1 MEKIPTIKEI
11 AKRLKVSPSTVSRA
25 LHGHPSIGLVTTMRV
40 NKVASELN
48 YEPNQTAIFFKQRKT
63 LTIGVIVPDFSDAFF
78 SSALSGIEDYASK
91 KNYNVFIG
99 QSLENPDKE
108 KRILETMKNHR
119 LDGIIISISK
129 NTTDYEVFEQLKKY
143 NIPVVFFDRIPGMEN
158 IHYSACNLQS
168 GMLQAIDCL
177 IEKGH
182 RNIGLINGPSQLL
195 SSKERLDAYKQG
207 LNKHQIAVNSELVVS
222 SDLSQAQNGYA
233 MRRLLSLADK
243 PTAVITF
250 NDYVARDAIKLLK
263 DYNLAPNNDISFV
276 SFANSPIW
284 SFMDNGPL
292 ASIEQF
298 PRKQGVKA
306 AEILFKVIDDNIEG
320 LPSKPVFH
328 QVVFDSSMVAHAINT
343 RVA

>member
-129 NTTDYEVFEQLKKY
+129 NTTNYEVFEQLKKY
-143 NIPVVFFDRIPGMEN
+143 NIPVVFFDRIPSMED

-182 RNIGLINGPSQLL
+182 RSIGLINGPSQLAA
-195 SSKERLDAYKQG
+195 SKERLDAYKQG
-207 LNKHQIAVNSELVVS
+207 LNKHQIPVSTDLILS
-222 SDLSQAQNGYA
+222 SDLSSAQNSYA

-243 PTAVITF
+243 PTAIVTF
-250 NDYVARDAIKLLK
+250 NDYVARDAIAVVENN
-263 DYNLAPNNDISFV
+263 NLVVNRDISFI

-284 SFMDNGPL
+284 SFVDNLPL
-292 ASIEQF
+292 ASVEQF
-298 PRKQGVKA
+298 PKEQGVKA
-306 AEILFKVIDDNIEG
+306 AEILFKLIDDRFTDEASNT
-320 LPSKPVFH
+320 VFH
-328 QVVFDSSMVAHAINT
+328 QVMFDSSMIMHTVNIVA
-343 RVA
+343 

>member
-11 AKRLKVSPSTVSRA
+11 AKRLKVSASTVSRA

-63 LTIGVIVPDFSDAFF
+63 FTIGVILPDFSDAFF
-78 SSALSGIEDYASK
+78 SAALSGIEDYASK

-99 QSLENPDKE
+99 QSLESPDKE

-129 NTTDYEVFEQLKKY
+129 NTTDFGVFNQLKKY
-143 NIPVVFFDRIPGMEN
+143 NIPVVFFDRIPGMED
-158 IHYSACNLQS
+158 IHYSSCNLQS

-182 RNIGLINGPSQLL
+182 RRIGLINGPSQLGA
-195 SSKERLDAYKQG
+195 SKERLDAYKKG
-207 LNKHQIAVNSELVVS
+207 LSEHHVAINTELVVS
-222 SDLSQAQNGYA
+222 SDLSSAQNHYA
-233 MRRLLSLADK
+233 MQRLLSLEER
-243 PTAVITF
+243 PTAIITF
-250 NDYVARDAIKLLK
+250 NDYVARDAIAVVKNN
-263 DYNLAPNNDISFV
+263 NLIVNRDISFI

-284 SFMDNGPL
+284 SFMDNSPL

-306 AEILFKVIDDNIEG
+306 AEILFKLFEDRIDEKP
-320 LPSKPVFH
+320 LTPVFH
-328 QVVFDSSMVAHAINT
+328 RVVFDSNMVSH
-343 RVA
+343 VS

>member
-11 AKRLKVSPSTVSRA
+11 AKRLKVSASTVSRA

-63 LTIGVIVPDFSDAFF
+63 FTIGVILPDFSDAFF

-143 NIPVVFFDRIPGMEN
+143 NIPVVFFDRIPGMDN

-182 RNIGLINGPSQLL
+182 RSIGLINGPSQLVA
-195 SSKERLDAYKQG
+195 SKERLDAYKKG
-207 LNKHQIAVNSELVVS
+207 LNEHQIDIKTELVLS
-222 SDLSQAQNGYA
+222 SDLSSAQNHYA
-233 MRRLLSLADK
+233 TQKLLSLEER
-243 PTAVITF
+243 PTAIITF
-250 NDYVARDAIKLLK
+250 NDYVARDAMAVVKNN
-263 DYNLAPNNDISFV
+263 NLVVNRDVSFI

-284 SFMDNGPL
+284 SFMDNLPL

-306 AEILFKVIDDNIEG
+306 AEILFKLFENRMEEKPLI
-320 LPSKPVFH
+320 PVFH
-328 QVVFDSSMVAHAINT
+328 RVVFDSSMVSHIC
-343 RVA
+343 

>member
-48 YEPNQTAIFFKQRKT
+48 YERNQTAVFFKQRKT

-91 KNYNVFIG
+91 RNYNVFIG

-108 KRILETMKNHR
+108 KRILETMKTHR

-129 NTTDYEVFEQLKKY
+129 NTTNYEVFEQLKKY
-143 NIPVVFFDRIPGMEN
+143 NIPVVFFDRIPGMED
-158 IHYSACNLQS
+158 IHYSVCNLQS

-182 RNIGLINGPSQLL
+182 RSIGLINGPSQLAA
-195 SSKERLDAYKQG
+195 SKERLDAYKQG
-207 LNKHQIAVNSELVVS
+207 LDKYQIAVNTDLIVS
-222 SDLSQAQNGYA
+222 SDLSSAQNTYA

-243 PTAVITF
+243 PTAIITF

-263 DYNLAPNNDISFV
+263 NYNLAPNHDISFV

-284 SFMDNGPL
+284 SFMDSAPM

-298 PRKQGVKA
+298 PQKQGIKA
-306 AEILFKVIDDNIEG
+306 AEILFKIIDDRISEAS
-320 LPSKPVFH
+320 LTPVFH
-328 QVVFDSSMVAHAINT
+328 HAVFDSSMVSHRGRTN
-343 RVA
+343 V

>member
-48 YEPNQTAIFFKQRKT
+48 YERNQTAVFFKQRKT

-91 KNYNVFIG
+91 RNYNVFIG

-108 KRILETMKNHR
+108 KRILETMKTHR

-129 NTTDYEVFEQLKKY
+129 NTTNYEVFEQLKKY
-143 NIPVVFFDRIPGMEN
+143 NIPVVFFDRIPGMED
-158 IHYSACNLQS
+158 IHYSVCNLQS

-182 RNIGLINGPSQLL
+182 RSIGLINGPSQLAA
-195 SSKERLDAYKQG
+195 SKERMDAYKQG
-207 LNKHQIAVNSELVVS
+207 LDKYQIAVNTDLIVS
-222 SDLSQAQNGYA
+222 SDLSSAQNTYA

-243 PTAVITF
+243 PTAIITF

-263 DYNLAPNNDISFV
+263 NYNLASNHDISFV

-284 SFMDNGPL
+284 SFMDSAPMS
-292 ASIEQF
+292 SIEQF
-298 PRKQGVKA
+298 PQKQGIKA
-306 AEILFKVIDDNIEG
+306 AEILFKIIDDRISEAS
-320 LPSKPVFH
+320 LTPVFH
-328 QVVFDSSMVAHAINT
+328 HAVFDSSMVSHRGRTN
-343 RVA
+343 V

>member
-48 YEPNQTAIFFKQRKT
+48 YERNQTAVFFKQRKT

-91 KNYNVFIG
+91 RNYNVFIG

-108 KRILETMKNHR
+108 KRILETMKTHR

-129 NTTDYEVFEQLKKY
+129 NTTNYEVFEQLKKY
-143 NIPVVFFDRIPGMEN
+143 NIPVVFFDRIPGMED

-182 RNIGLINGPSQLL
+182 RSIGLINGPSQLAA
-195 SSKERLDAYKQG
+195 SKERLDAYKQG
-207 LNKHQIAVNSELVVS
+207 LDKYQIAVNADLIVS
-222 SDLSQAQNGYA
+222 SDLSSAQNTYA
-233 MRRLLSLADK
+233 MRRLLSLANK
-243 PTAVITF
+243 PTAIITF

-263 DYNLAPNNDISFV
+263 NYNLAPNHDISFV

-284 SFMDNGPL
+284 SFMDNAPM

-298 PRKQGVKA
+298 PQKQGIKA
-306 AEILFKVIDDNIEG
+306 AEILFKIIDDRISEAS
-320 LPSKPVFH
+320 LTPVFH
-328 QVVFDSSMVAHAINT
+328 HAVFDSSMVSHRGRTN
-343 RVA
+343 V